1 MCPSA
6 WGRWTA
12 PQALSE
18 EAHIGRLK
26 GRLSGWETVRTLRF
40 LLVCSIVV
48 PPLAFAIGAY
58 YVFESIH
65 GHAKADLVRAAAV
78 AEEHAAK
85 AIELNQLVIERI
97 NDLLAPYDDD
107 AIRAR
112 EPAFHQELVQAIKG
126 LPQVKS
132 AWILGGTG
140 KLLVSAGIYPVD
152 PNANLSQRP
161 YFKTLMAGRRTID
174 ISLIQ
179 GYTTHAFLVAVAGR
193 RQEVANRFGGV
204 VAVVVTP
211 EYFRAFY
218 KKLVNGSPDFTVE
231 LVRDDG
237 AELVRYPVLEPAQP
251 AQGVASLL
259 MSAIAKTPQG
269 GVVEGR
275 AAADAATEILA
286 YQRIGDFPVYATVSR
301 TRASLVGEWASVIRD
316 YFYFRVPVA
325 IGVMLL
331 CLMALRKAKSEAGA
345 LARAHEAMAQR
356 DAAEMALRQSHKM
369 EALGQLTGGVAHD
382 FNNLLTIIIWNI
394 EALRRRLPPELA
406 EMARLADAAMEGA
419 RRAVILVR
427 RLLAFS
433 RRQPLEPKPIDP
445 NRLVVGMSELLHRT
459 LGEGITIETVLAGGI
474 WRISADIAELESAL
488 LNLVINARD
497 AMRKGGKLTIETANA
512 LLDEAY
518 AAAHAEVTP
527 GQYVAISVS
536 DTGLGM
542 TKEVAA
548 KAFEPFFT
556 TKDIGQGTGLGLSQ
570 VYGFI
575 KQSGGHVQIM
585 SEPGAG
591 TTVTLYLPRLL
602 AAAGE
607 VTYPRAATAPV
618 RPAPDETVLVVEDD
632 AAVRAASLEMLRELG
647 YRVLE
652 AADGRAA
659 LRLLEAEP
667 EVTLLF
673 TDVGLPGG
681 LNGRQLAR
689 EAQRRRAGLKVLFT
703 TGYAR
708 DAILHQG
715 RLEDGVALI
724 VKPFTIADLGAKIQ
738 QLLASAVST
747 DA

>member
-1 MCPSA
+1 M
-6 WGRWTA
+6 
-12 PQALSE
+12 
-18 EAHIGRLK
+18 K
-26 GRLSGWETVRTLRF
+26 GRLSGWEAVRTLRF

-48 PPLAFAIGAY
+48 PPLAFALGGY
-58 YVFESIH
+58 YVYETIH
-65 GHAKADLVRAAAV
+65 GHAKADLVRTAAV

-85 AIELNQLVIERI
+85 VIELNRLVIERI

-107 AIRAR
+107 AIQER
-112 EPAFHQELVQAIKG
+112 EPAFHQELAQAIKG

-132 AWILGGTG
+132 AWILGSTG

-152 PNANLSQRP
+152 PSANLSQRP
-161 YFKTLMAGRRTID
+161 YFKALMGGGRAID

-193 RQEVANRFGGV
+193 RQEGPNRFGGV

-211 EYFRAFY
+211 EYFRSFY
-218 KKLVNGSPDFTVE
+218 EKLVNGSPDFTVE
-231 LVRDDG
+231 LIRDDG
-237 AELVRYPVLEPAQP
+237 AELVRYPVPEPTQP
-251 AQGVASLL
+251 AQGTAGLL
-259 MSAIAKTPQG
+259 MRAIATDRQA

-275 AAADAATEILA
+275 AAADAATHILA
-286 YQRIGDFPVYATVSR
+286 YQRIGEFPVYATVGR
-301 TRASLVGEWASVIRD
+301 TRASIFWEWVDVMRE
-316 YFYFRVPVA
+316 YLYFRIPVA

-331 CLMALRKAKSEAGA
+331 CLMALRKAKSEAEA
-345 LARAHEAMAQR
+345 LVRAHEAIEQR
-356 DAAEMALRQSHKM
+356 DAAETALRQSHKM

-419 RRAVILVR
+419 RRAVTVVR

-433 RRQPLEPKPIDP
+433 RRQPLAPKPIDP
-445 NRLVVGMSELLHRT
+445 NRLVAGMTELLHRT

-497 AMRKGGKLTIETANA
+497 AMREGGKLTIETANA

-518 AAAHAEVTP
+518 AAAHAEVTA

-536 DTGLGM
+536 DTGQGM
-542 TKEVAA
+542 TQEVAA

-556 TKDIGQGTGLGLSQ
+556 TKDVGQGTGLGLSQ

-575 KQSGGHVQIM
+575 KQSGGHVQIN
-585 SEPGAG
+585 SAPGEG

-602 AAAGE
+602 GAAGE
-607 VTYPRAATAPV
+607 ASYPRAAAAPV
-618 RPAPDETVLVVEDD
+618 GPAPGETVLVVEDD
-632 AAVRAASLEMLRELG
+632 AAVRAAMLEMLRELG
-647 YRVLE
+647 YQVLE

-659 LRLLEAEP
+659 LSLLEAEP
-667 EVTLLF
+667 EVALLF

-681 LNGRQLAR
+681 LNGRQLAH

-708 DAILHQG
+708 DAIVHQG
-715 RLEDGVALI
+715 RLEAGVELI
-724 VKPFTIADLGAKIQ
+724 VKPFTSAGLGAKIR
-738 QLLASAVST
+738 QLLASTVST